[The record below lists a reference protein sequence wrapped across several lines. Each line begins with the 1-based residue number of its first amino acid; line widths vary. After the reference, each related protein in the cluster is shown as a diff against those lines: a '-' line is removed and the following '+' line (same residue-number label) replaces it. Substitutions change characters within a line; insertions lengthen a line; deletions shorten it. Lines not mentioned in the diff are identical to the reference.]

1 MSLCPHN
8 VNIKHRRCDMC
19 EEIAEAEA
27 VPSQPL
33 RIEKDLRSLANLLV
47 CTSTERA
54 FVQLPSYEAKVDRFE
69 RIMREWVTPA
79 HPQRSD
85 GLHLN
90 FPMGTKGQFKD
101 KGAASASQRET
112 QQHRLA
118 RLEAAE
124 GLLRRHHYDAP
135 DGFPCSCGKPID
147 DPIHI
152 PRIEQ

>member
-79 HPQRSD
+79 QPQRSENW
-85 GLHLN
+85 GVEEARRHRARE
-90 FPMGTKGQFKD
+90 
-101 KGAASASQRET
+101 GAASSEP
-112 QQHRLA
+112 
-118 RLEAAE
+118 
-124 GLLRRHHYDAP
+124 RRHHYDAP